1 MMSIS
6 PADGQFE
13 RSMVP
18 DVPAPLDRKP
28 APSIQNAGRL
38 PTPLEGL
45 GCLTEAV
52 TSISSQPKK
61 VVIAA
66 PFVHDRDRSRCR
78 PGLGARQGAARR
90 SAMASRKTAVW
101 RSTSDSWVTGDISAM
116 LWNGVISTPR
126 FIACRWK

>member
-45 GCLTEAV
+45 GCLMEAV

-61 VVIAA
+61 GRDSS
-66 PFVHDRDRSRCR
+66 PFRPRSGPVPGPVPGPIPVPARAGR
-78 PGLGARQGAARR
+78 PSGGGQEVGDGLAEDGG
-90 SAMASRKTAVW
+90 MAV
-101 RSTSDSWVTGDISAM
+101 DVGLLGD
-116 LWNGVISTPR
+116 G
-126 FIACRWK
+126 